1 MGNERANCYW
11 EAELPPNYDRVGIEN
26 FIRAKYVDYFL
37 FLSSLCS
44 FSGIF
49 SSLPLQI
56 VKVSI
61 YSKMEKLSH
70 MLLHYMNDNDI
81 YPFLAISSKRFP
93 KYPPWGILYIKS
105 KQIRNYTRGNFC
117 TPKSKYKRKGI
128 HVICHIFTLH
138 LTLMLHNYTVNFFP
152 SFSVTFSLLLLNV
165 YWHLTDTR
173 IRDGYRVMEHLGLL
187 QNRLKRIMSITELGM
202 VQLTIQGLLLLMS
215 CTTCRFPLLEEPLM

>member
-105 KQIRNYTRGNFC
+105 KQIRIIQEVIFALLKVNTRGRV
-117 TPKSKYKRKGI
+117 Y
-128 HVICHIFTLH
+128 
-138 LTLMLHNYTVNFFP
+138 MLFAI
-152 SFSVTFSLLLLNV
+152 SLLYIWL
-165 YWHLTDTR
+165 WCF
-173 IRDGYRVMEHLGLL
+173 
-187 QNRLKRIMSITELGM
+187 IT
-202 VQLTIQGLLLLMS
+202 T
-215 CTTCRFPLLEEPLM
+215 P